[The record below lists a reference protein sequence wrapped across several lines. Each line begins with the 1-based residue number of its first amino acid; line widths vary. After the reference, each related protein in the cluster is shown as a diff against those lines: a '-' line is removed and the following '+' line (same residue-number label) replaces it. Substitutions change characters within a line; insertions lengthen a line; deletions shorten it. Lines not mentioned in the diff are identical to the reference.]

1 MLIEISI
8 KCKGML
14 ETAWLTTCYSRR
26 GLEERLTREVFWRMK
41 EAGEGVAFQT
51 WELQALNII
60 SSEYNLLLCPYRA
73 PVTFS
78 SSLTT
83 TPPWCL
89 LLSSG
94 LYNYVFSPIEIL
106 LSSPWLYWPQSGMN
120 SDNSKQGFCFC
131 FSLFYI
137 CLFFI
142 IFFFLI
148 LLWGITYIQKND

>member
-1 MLIEISI
+1 MARKMFIEIST

-41 EAGEGVAFQT
+41 EEGKGVCISDVGAP
-51 WELQALNII
+51 

-83 TPPWCL
+83 TPPWSL
-89 LLSSG
+89 LLSSV

-106 LSSPWLYWPQSGMN
+106 LSSSWLYWPQSGMN

-137 CLFFI
+137 CLFFF